1 MKRFALLAAVM
12 IWGLQTISAQQAADR
27 CCRDCKKQTVE
38 QRVERKVNRMKDCLK
53 LTDKQVKELTAAYTK
68 LMKEEEKTRQLRE
81 ETEKK
86 VDSILTDEQKE
97 MRCKNRHHPQG
108 RKHKPAPPH
117 RQVCPERNECPG
129 CCR

>member
-1 MKRFALLAAVM
+1 MKKFVLLTAVM
-12 IWGLQTISAQQAADR
+12 IWGLQTVSAQQVADR
-27 CCRDCKKQTVE
+27 CCRDREPLTVE

-53 LTDKQVKELTAAYTK
+53 LTDKQVKELTAAYTE

-86 VDSILTDEQKE
+86 VDSILTDEQRE
-97 MRCKNRHHPQG
+97 MCRNNRHHPED
-108 RKHKPAPPH
+108 RRHNPAPRH